1 VVHFSEGT
9 APDTRPLTAAGRPP
23 AVHVFVVDATV
34 RARDFENC
42 KSDVVEAAKALP
54 PGDLV
59 GLIAYDGVVRV
70 YDLSYSDAA
79 RAQVLSGADS
89 PSSHQLNSLGESC
102 SLVSEVSSCVLSFSH
117 PSSPSSPSSSFS
129 SATFFFSSPHLFPPS
144 SFLPCSLQFL
154 LSLVLSFV
162 LSLSSYPCSP
172 LPPLIKTFLTRPC
185 RQVSA
190 CLNTFTSIVTSL
202 KPPVRG
208 GTRKRAKL
216 RCLGPSVETAVAIAG
231 GSQVRFLNPKP

>member
-1 VVHFSEGT
+1 MVHFSEGT

-117 PSSPSSPSSSFS
+117 PSSSSSSSSPSSPSSSFS
-129 SATFFFSSPHLFPPS
+129 SAMCSSDLLIFSLLPPS
-144 SFLPCSLQFL
+144 SLVHSHFTSPSSSPSPPTPAAPSLPSSKPFL
-154 LSLVLSFV
+154 LAHAVRYLRVSTLSPA
-162 LSLSSYPCSP
+162 SSHRSSP
-172 LPPLIKTFLTRPC
+172 P
-185 RQVSA
+185 
-190 CLNTFTSIVTSL
+190 
-202 KPPVRG
+202 
-208 GTRKRAKL
+208 
-216 RCLGPSVETAVAIAG
+216 
-231 GSQVRFLNPKP
+231 